1 MRKSHDLSEIK
12 SSSTETVSVMIRD
25 IKIEIVPSAPDK
37 MITKIIKVV
46 HYAYCINQEKFLRV
60 FLSNGDVPMDNN
72 LAERSIRPFT
82 LGRKNWVNIFSE
94 QGAEASSVLYSI
106 VETAKANNLRVYDYL
121 EYTLDQLVNHS
132 DDTDRNF
139 LNDLLPCSD
148 YVQEHFCCP
157 KKS

>member
-1 MRKSHDLSEIK
+1 
-12 SSSTETVSVMIRD
+12 
-25 IKIEIVPSAPDK
+25 
-37 MITKIIKVV
+37 
-46 HYAYCINQEKFLRV
+46 
-60 FLSNGDVPMDNN
+60 MDNN

-139 LNDLLPCSD
+139 LNDLLPWSD